1 MGFSPDLLW
10 FKSRSTGGAGYN
22 NIVFDSVRGSSKSLA
37 TDITNGEF
45 TGTDLTSFNSDGFT
59 LAAPNQWFGVNNNG
73 TSFVAWTWDAGNTT
87 VTDNTGS
94 IQSTRRTNASAGFS
108 VVGWSYPS
116 GTPASTIG
124 HGLGVK
130 PGLIILKSRPNTYNW
145 MIYHSAVGATKT
157 FRFNTQAV
165 STESDPWNNTEP
177 TSSVFSIGAAS
188 WHGTGDM
195 IAYCFAPVAGYSS
208 IGSFVGNSSAEGP
221 FVYTGFRVRWLMV
234 KNADATTD
242 WVIVDT
248 ARETYNVVDDFLRPN
263 SSAAEGTRAN
273 LAVDLLSN
281 GFKLR
286 GLDNFMNGSNTH
298 VYLALAESPFQYARA
313 R

>member
-1 MGFSPDLLW
+1 
-10 FKSRSTGGAGYN
+10 
-22 NIVFDSVRGSSKSLA
+22 
-37 TDITNGEF
+37 
-45 TGTDLTSFNSDGFT
+45 
-59 LAAPNQWFGVNNNG
+59 
-73 TSFVAWTWDAGNTT
+73 
-87 VTDNTGS
+87 
-94 IQSTRRTNASAGFS
+94 
-108 VVGWSYPS
+108 
-116 GTPASTIG
+116 
-124 HGLGVK
+124 
-130 PGLIILKSRPNTYNW
+130 
-145 MIYHSAVGATKT
+145 
-157 FRFNTQAV
+157 
-165 STESDPWNNTEP
+165 
-177 TSSVFSIGAAS
+177 
-188 WHGTGDM
+188 
-195 IAYCFAPVAGYSS
+195 
-208 IGSFVGNSSAEGP
+208 
-221 FVYTGFRVRWLMV
+221 MV